1 MEWRYSDR
9 LIHTHYDNGSSL
21 YGEKA
26 LAQSNWKLTEN
37 SCNSSQRDHELYV
50 QCSWCWDSQKCPG
63 ALTQRTLWP
72 SFSHFR
78 CFCHF
83 MMKKKKKKYIY
94 IYITIIY
101 IIDKAVIAD
110 VTFCGYCR
118 FVSHLHTGAELSLSV
133 VKILCLVCRSIT
145 VQRHLVNLLTANQV
159 RQTKFAQ
166 NHKETL
172 TVIWPQQP
180 CSCKNWKL

>member
-1 MEWRYSDR
+1 MSRRSDTKDT
-9 LIHTHYDNGSSL
+9 LTKLLSFQMLLSFYD
-21 YGEKA
+21 E
-26 LAQSNWKLTEN
+26 
-37 SCNSSQRDHELYV
+37 
-50 QCSWCWDSQKCPG
+50 
-63 ALTQRTLWP
+63 
-72 SFSHFR
+72 
-78 CFCHF
+78 
-83 MMKKKKKKYIY
+83 KKKKIY

-172 TVIWPQQP
+172 TVI
-180 CSCKNWKL
+180 

>member
-1 MEWRYSDR
+1 MLLSF
-9 LIHTHYDNGSSL
+9 YD
-21 YGEKA
+21 EK
-26 LAQSNWKLTEN
+26 KI
-37 SCNSSQRDHELYV
+37 
-50 QCSWCWDSQKCPG
+50 
-63 ALTQRTLWP
+63 
-72 SFSHFR
+72 
-78 CFCHF
+78 
-83 MMKKKKKKYIY
+83 YIY

-172 TVIWPQQP
+172 TVI
-180 CSCKNWKL
+180 